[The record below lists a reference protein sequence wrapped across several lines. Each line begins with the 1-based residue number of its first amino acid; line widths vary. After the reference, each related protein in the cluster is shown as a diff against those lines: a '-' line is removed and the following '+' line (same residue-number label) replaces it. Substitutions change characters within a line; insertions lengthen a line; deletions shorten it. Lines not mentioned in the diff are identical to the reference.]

1 MKCRVCSQ
9 ETPGAARLCAN
20 CTAAMKRARE
30 VLTVD
35 STPVA
40 RSNTPGPWN
49 LLRRRR
55 DALWIG
61 VGVLVTVTAAAYLG
75 QRDRNDS
82 LLEAAPASAFIQ
94 VETPSQVTTMPGTAP
109 ASEPA
114 IHQAEAFKSTRAAP
128 MTAAVTT
135 EGPLMAATLSSAK
148 PVQKLAVQKT
158 APPAPLPLV
167 SVVPTKPNA
176 GSSALTETKETTS
189 SRVATASLPKA
200 SDPQDRA
207 QALTHALGRCGAE
220 GFFTRVACEERARL
234 QYCDGA
240 WGSVAQCPVSRRSE
254 NTP

>member
-20 CTAAMKRARE
+20 CAAAMKRARE
-30 VLTVD
+30 VPTVD
-35 STPVA
+35 SKPVA
-40 RSNTPGPWN
+40 PSDPPGRWN

-55 DALWIG
+55 AALWIG
-61 VGVLVTVTAAAYLG
+61 AGVMVTVTAAAYLG

-82 LLEAAPASAFIQ
+82 PLEAAPASAFIQ
-94 VETPSQVTTMPGTAP
+94 VETPPQVTTMPGTAP

-114 IHQAEAFKSTRAAP
+114 IHQAEAFKSTRAAT
-128 MTAAVTT
+128 MTAAVAT
-135 EGPLMAATLSSAK
+135 EGPLMAATTSSAK
-148 PVQKLAVQKT
+148 PVPKLAVQKT
-158 APPAPLPLV
+158 APPAPLPSV
-167 SVVPTKPNA
+167 SVGPTKPNA
-176 GSSALTETKETTS
+176 GSSPITETKETAS
-189 SRVATASLPKA
+189 FRVASATLPKA
-200 SDPQDRA
+200 ADPQDRV